1 MKRVILFA
9 LFFSVLISLKAQDSP
24 ETGIRFFH
32 GTFAELKA
40 EAVKTG
46 KPIFID
52 AFTTWCGPCKWM
64 AKTVFPDEEVGKV
77 FNEKFICAK
86 IDMEKGEGI
95 DIARQYQ
102 VNAYPTLLFMNGSG
116 EIIHLALGARDAK
129 EFIKLG
135 LQAIDPQRNLMGMQ
149 KKFNENPSAIDAA
162 MPYFQF
168 LSESGN
174 ASLAEA
180 TGRWFAGQPKTA
192 WTNKNNWR
200 ILFDFV
206 EDPAHPAFQHLVNS
220 RSQFETLYS
229 TDSVE
234 SKLRKTYFMHL
245 QRAAHNGD
253 LDAWKADSSAIQ
265 TLALRDGP
273 RYLAISQIS
282 LAGDDI
288 ELSLSRIMYL
298 MKQFPSND
306 PDELN
311 SYAWRMFEV
320 SQNPVQLASAE
331 DWARKA
337 LGLNKESY
345 AIHDTYASLLFKNK
359 KYPQAKTEATAAIAK
374 GQKSGEDVSAT
385 EALLVEINEALASK
399 KSSGSKKA
407 SAKKEK

>member
-1 MKRVILFA
+1 MKMKRILLIA
-9 LFFSVLISLKAQDSP
+9 LLLPLAYSLQAQDT

-40 EAVKTG
+40 EAVRTG

-64 AKTVFPDEEVGKV
+64 AKTVFPNEEVGKV
-77 FNEKFICAK
+77 FNDKFVCAK

-129 EFIKLG
+129 EFIQLG
-135 LQAIDPQRNLMGMQ
+135 MQAIDPQRNLMGMQ
-149 KKFNENPSAIDAA
+149 KKFNESPTSFDAA
-162 MPYFQF
+162 HPYFAF

-174 ASLAEA
+174 SGLAEA
-180 TGRWFAGQPKTA
+180 TVRWFSAQPKTA
-192 WTNKNNWR
+192 WTEKNNWR

-206 EDPAHPAFQHLVNS
+206 EDPAHPAFQHLVSS
-220 RSQFETLYS
+220 RKQFEVLY
-229 TDSVE
+229 TADSVE
-234 SKLRKTYFMHL
+234 TKLRKTYFMHL
-245 QRAAHNGD
+245 QRAAYNGD

-265 TLALRDGP
+265 ELSLRDGS
-273 RYLAISQIS
+273 RYLAISKIS

-311 SYAWRMFEV
+311 SYAWRMYEV
-320 SQNPVQLASAE
+320 SRNPAQLAAAE
-331 DWARKA
+331 GWAQKA
-337 LGLNKESY
+337 LGLSKDSY

-359 KYPQAKTEATAAIAK
+359 KYPEARTEATAAIEK
-374 GQKSGEDVSAT
+374 GRKAGEDVSAT
-385 EALLVEINEALASK
+385 EQLLLEINEALSSKQSGAK
-399 KSSGSKKA
+399 KSPAKTKK
-407 SAKKEK
+407 